1 MLSNAPTMTQ
11 QPIPNL
17 YKCVVNHRSMRSEIS
32 LMLLKC
38 YQNVITKA
46 PNKQQRGDAPLGIE
60 EREIK
65 CGSLCE
71 SSSLSTPTKAI
82 LAQIS
87 NVEKFSKVDFAFL
100 PRTSAYRSRIPGIDP
115 C

>member
-1 MLSNAPTMTQ
+1 MTQ
-11 QPIPNL
+11 QPIPSL
-17 YKCVVNHRSMRSEIS
+17 CKCVVNHRSVTSKIS

-38 YQNVITKA
+38 YQNVTTKA
-46 PNKQQRGDAPLGIE
+46 PNKQQGGDAPLGIA
-60 EREIK
+60 ERETK

-87 NVEKFSKVDFAFL
+87 NIEKFSKVDLAFL